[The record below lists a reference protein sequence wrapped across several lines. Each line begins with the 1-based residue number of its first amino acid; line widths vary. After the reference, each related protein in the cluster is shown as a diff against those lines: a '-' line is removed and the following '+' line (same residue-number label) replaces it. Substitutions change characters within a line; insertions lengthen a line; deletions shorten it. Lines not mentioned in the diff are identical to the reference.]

1 MFLPPLRAGLSPSS
15 CLAGGLGTPPVDSTQ
30 GQHPAPW
37 AHRAEL
43 CCPESCLVRGSA
55 SCSTS
60 GQTLWEQAER
70 IKKQNQPKRRKKK
83 KTKKHNEKCLCAS
96 NVVQSC
102 WRLRLSPDVGTEGG
116 TRRWPHA
123 EFVPLGR
130 VVGGR
135 RGSLQG
141 KLFLLEAVLGPA
153 SSHLFAPL
161 RAAPLTDPCPPSSAS
176 PQREGSTNPVPP
188 ASGVLVSPVFS

>member
-1 MFLPPLRAGLSPSS
+1 MKAALFGARPHVPPRGKL
-15 CLAGGLGTPPVDSTQ
+15 LGKRQ
-30 GQHPAPW
+30 K
-37 AHRAEL
+37 EL
-43 CCPESCLVRGSA
+43 
-55 SCSTS
+55 
-60 GQTLWEQAER
+60 
-70 IKKQNQPKRRKKK
+70 KNKNNQKEKKK
-83 KTKKHNEKCLCAS
+83 KKHNNEKCLCAS
-96 NVVQSC
+96 NEVQSC

-153 SSHLFAPL
+153 S
-161 RAAPLTDPCPPSSAS
+161 
-176 PQREGSTNPVPP
+176 
-188 ASGVLVSPVFS
+188 